1 MADLDRLEVQ
11 VEASAK
17 RANDELNK
25 LVNKLDKIAT
35 SLSGINSSG
44 LVGFANGIEKLGK
57 SMQTMN
63 AVKTSDFT
71 RLAKN
76 IQKLSTLN
84 TAGLNT
90 ASSAF
95 LLFGKSLS
103 NLGAAA
109 KSAESISVMAKNIG
123 KLGGKSVQNAIDNIP
138 RLAIALKNL
147 MTTLAQA
154 PNVSKNVIQMTRAL
168 AELGNALRGAQS
180 GGTGNAGNNGAGNV
194 NKLSAAFTRL
204 SGSITKSGRSM
215 RNFAQ
220 IAGRFYANC
229 WLIIRTIKK
238 LGNAISTA
246 MDYVETYNYFAVTM
260 DKIGKEFGDMYAQY
274 GYKSAEE
281 YAQSFT
287 DRMNELTRKMT
298 GYKVGENGELTLTDS
313 VGLALDP
320 EAIMNYQSSIAAVTN
335 SVGLLGENS
344 VNVGKALTMLSAD
357 LSSLKNVELK
367 TVMSN
372 LQSGLIGQ
380 SRALY
385 KYGIDITNAT
395 LQTYAYKFGLSK
407 AVSEMTQGE
416 KMQLRMIAILDQS
429 RVAWGDQANTLDS
442 VANSYRSLK
451 QQLSNLSRVIG
462 NLFLPIVRNVLPVV
476 NGLIIALQRLF
487 TTLGF
492 KLWGDSWLKD
502 NMDGISGSYADD
514 ALGNLGDDAEDYAG
528 KLEEADKEAKK
539 LAATLLG
546 FDEINKLSD
555 NTDKDKDLMGDAGQ
569 IDLSGAI
576 ADALGKYEA
585 VWNDALENAKSKAQE
600 YADIFTEMF
609 RKIGDGNLGQMLT
622 NALNN
627 INWDAIYESAR
638 NFGTG
643 LANFLNSLI
652 SPELFGAVG
661 RTIASALNT
670 AIYAAL
676 SFGITFDWT
685 NLGLSIAAGVNEFFR
700 TFDFKALAG
709 TINVWVKG
717 LLDSIITAMS
727 NIDWALIGRQIGIF
741 LAELDFL
748 EIGAKVGRLI
758 WEAIK
763 AGIIIWKNSFSA
775 APIET
780 TIISALLLLKFT
792 GLGKLLAGKIAGVLA
807 TAFTETSVVTIL
819 AKGLQALLG
828 NATAAVSFSNPFAA
842 GIAGMGKMNPMA
854 VTITGIGTA
863 LAGVTIAVSN
873 FFEMWKNGFSWL
885 NEAFMLLGIGIAA
898 VGAVIL
904 GIPAG
909 IAAAVAGVVAAIA
922 TIAVVVHDNWDKICE
937 ETAKLRDW
945 LLGRWEDIT
954 AGISRAWEDI
964 KTTAS
969 SIGGKV
975 KEAAKDVANTF
986 GSIKD
991 KIAAAWSDIK
1001 KGTSTIW
1008 SGIKA
1013 SLSTTWDGLKTK
1025 VSTVWGGLKTTISN
1039 NWEAVKTTT
1048 GNVWNNTKT
1057 LLSSSWDNIKTN
1069 AFTAFSGIRSSIST
1083 AWEITKNATS
1093 SVWSNIKSNLS
1104 STWGNLKTTASSS
1117 FSGIKNAISNA
1128 WNGIKSST
1136 SSIWGGIVKLIK
1148 SPVRGIIELINK
1160 MISGVITGMNSVI
1173 KALNK
1178 IKIPKWVPGIG
1189 GKGINISTISNIPQI
1204 PAFAQGGYPE
1214 TGQLFLARENGINEM
1229 IGRIGSRSA
1238 VANNDQIVEAVSSGV
1253 AGAVADV
1260 MMAFM
1265 GQSGDNAAP
1274 VLEATFKMDSETLY
1288 RVVLKG
1294 KEKYDRRWNV
1304 AAEI

>member
-17 RANDELNK
+17 KANDELNK

-63 AVKTSDFT
+63 SVKASDFS
-71 RLAKN
+71 RLARN

-84 TAGLNT
+84 TAGLST

-95 LLFGKSLS
+95 ILFGKSLAS
-103 NLGAAA
+103 FGAAS
-109 KSAESISVMAKNIG
+109 KSADSIAAMAKNIS
-123 KLGGKSVQNAIDNIP
+123 KLGGKSVQNAIDNMP
-138 RLAIALKNL
+138 RLAAALKNL

-154 PNVSKNVIQMTRAL
+154 PNVSKNVIQMMRAL
-168 AELGNALRGAQS
+168 TDLSNALRGAQN
-180 GGTGNAGNNGAGNV
+180 GGTGNTGNNGAGNV
-194 NKLSAAFTRL
+194 NKLSTAFTRL
-204 SGSITKSGRSM
+204 SGSITRSGKSM
-215 RNFAQ
+215 RSFAQ

-246 MDYVETYNYFAVTM
+246 MDYVETYNYFSVTM
-260 DKIGKEFGDMYAQY
+260 DKIGREFSDMYAQY
-274 GYKSAEE
+274 GYDSAEE

-298 GYKVGENGELTLTDS
+298 GYKVGENGELTLSDS
-313 VGLALDP
+313 IGLALDP
-320 EAIMNYQSSIAAVTN
+320 EAVMNYQSSIAAVTN

-344 VNVGKALTMLSAD
+344 VNVSKALTMLSAD

-367 TVMSN
+367 TVMNN

-416 KMQLRMIAILDQS
+416 KMQLRILAILDQS

-451 QQLSNLSRVIG
+451 QQLSNLSRIIG

-555 NTDKDKDLMGDAGQ
+555 TDKDKDMTGNTEQ
-569 IDLSGAI
+569 IDLSWAI

-622 NALNN
+622 NALNS
-627 INWDAIYESAR
+627 IDWDAIYESAR

-685 NLGLSIAAGVNEFFR
+685 NLGLSIATGVNEFFR

-748 EIGAKVGRLI
+748 EIGAKLGRAI
-758 WEAIK
+758 WEAIN
-763 AGIIIWKNSFSA
+763 AGIIAWENSFSV

-780 TIISALLLLKFT
+780 SILTAIAFLGFT
-792 GLGKLLAGKIAGVLA
+792 GIGKSIALKVASAVASAFKDTSVISVLQMGIRALFGNKIAEGSLA
-807 TAFTETSVVTIL
+807 LV
-819 AKGLQALLG
+819 
-828 NATAAVSFSNPFAA
+828 NP
-842 GIAGMGKMNPMA
+842 IVKN
-854 VTITGIGTA
+854 ITGIGTA
-863 LAGVTIAVSN
+863 FTGIAIAVSN
-873 FFEMWKNGFSWL
+873 FFEMWKKGFSWL
-885 NEAFMLLGIGIAA
+885 NEAFMVLGTALAA

-904 GIPAG
+904 GAPALV
-909 IAAAVAGVVAAIA
+909 AAAVAGVVAAIA

-937 ETAKLRDW
+937 ETAKLKDW

-991 KIAAAWSDIK
+991 KIATAWSDIK

-1069 AFTAFSGIRSSIST
+1069 ASTAFSGISSSIST

-1136 SSIWGGIVKLIK
+1136 PSIWGGIVKLIK

-1288 RVVLKG
+1288 RAVLKG
-1294 KEKYDRRWNV
+1294 KEKYDRRWHV

>member
-63 AVKTSDFT
+63 SVKASDFT

-84 TAGLNT
+84 TAGLNA

-95 LLFGKSLS
+95 IVFGKSLS

-138 RLAIALKNL
+138 RLATALKNL

-154 PNVSKNVIQMTRAL
+154 PNVSKNVIQMMRAL
-168 AELGNALRGAQS
+168 TDLSNALRGAQN
-180 GGTGNAGNNGAGNV
+180 GGTGNTGNNGAGNV

-204 SGSITKSGRSM
+204 SGSITRSGKSM
-215 RNFAQ
+215 RSFAQ

-229 WLIIRTIKK
+229 FLIIRTIKK

-246 MDYVETYNYFAVTM
+246 MDYVETYNYFSVTM

-274 GYKSAEE
+274 GYDSAEE

-313 VGLALDP
+313 IGLALDP
-320 EAIMNYQSSIAAVTN
+320 EAVMNYQSSIAAVTN

-344 VNVGKALTMLSAD
+344 VNVSKALTMLSAD

-429 RVAWGDQANTLDS
+429 RVAWGDQASTINS
-442 VANSYRSLK
+442 VANQCRIMK
-451 QQLSNLSRVIG
+451 QQLSNLARTIG
-462 NLFLPIVRNVLPVV
+462 NLFLPIVQKVLPVV

-492 KLWGDSWLKD
+492 KLWGSDWLKD
-502 NMDGISGSYADD
+502 TMDGISGSYADD
-514 ALGNLGDDAEDYAG
+514 SLGDLEDGADDFANG
-528 KLEEADKEAKK
+528 LEEADKKAKK
-539 LAATLLG
+539 LTATLLG

-555 NTDKDKDLMGDAGQ
+555 NTDDISGKDKDGLDGNLGQ

-576 ADALGKYEA
+576 ADALAEYEA
-585 VWNDALENAKSKAQE
+585 VWEKALADAKNKAQE

-609 RKIGDGNLGQMLT
+609 RKIGDGKLGQMLT

-763 AGIIIWKNSFSA
+763 AGIIIWKNSFSV

-904 GIPAG
+904 GVPAG
-909 IAAAVAGVVAAIA
+909 IAAAVAGVVAAVA
-922 TIAVVVHDNWDKICE
+922 TVAVVIHDNWDSICSWITEKWESVKSLLSSGWNFIKSAAAAGLDGIRTAASNAFNKIE
-937 ETAKLRDW
+937 KTV
-945 LLGRWEDIT
+945 
-954 AGISRAWEDI
+954 SSAWNTIKTSTSTVWNNIKSTLSTGWNVLKSNATTVFGGI
-964 KTTAS
+964 KTTVS
-969 SIGGKV
+969 T
-975 KEAAKDVANTF
+975 EWNT
-986 GSIKD
+986 
-991 KIAAAWSDIK
+991 
-1001 KGTSTIW
+1001 
-1008 SGIKA
+1008 IKA
-1013 SLSTTWDGLKTK
+1013 TTATVWNGVKANLSTGWTAL
-1025 VSTVWGGLKTTISN
+1025 
-1039 NWEAVKTTT
+1039 
-1048 GNVWNNTKT
+1048 
-1057 LLSSSWDNIKTN
+1057 KTN
-1069 AFTAFSGIRSSIST
+1069 ASTAFSGIKSTVSS
-1083 AWEITKNATS
+1083 AWEVTKTTT
-1093 SVWSNIKSNLS
+1093 S
-1104 STWGNLKTTASSS
+1104 STWGSIKSNMSNTWNNLKTSASNT
-1117 FSGIKNAISNA
+1117 FNNIKEAISKA
-1128 WNGIKSST
+1128 WRGVNTDSDATWRQVEKTIKAP
-1136 SSIWGGIVKLIK
+1136 INNIIK
-1148 SPVRGIIELINK
+1148 MVNN
-1160 MISGVITGMNSVI
+1160 MISGVATQMNKFI
-1173 KALNK
+1173 KMLNK

-1189 GKGINISTISNIPQI
+1189 GKGINISTISNVPQI

-1229 IGRIGSRSA
+1229 IGRIGNRSA

-1253 AGAVADV
+1253 AGAMADV

-1265 GQSGDNAAP
+1265 GQSNEGAAP
-1274 VLEATFKMDSETLY
+1274 VLEFTLKTDSETLY
-1288 RVVLKG
+1288 RAVLKG
-1294 KEKYDRRWNV
+1294 KEKYDRRWHV
-1304 AAEI
+1304 AAEF

>member
-95 LLFGKSLS
+95 IVFGKSLS

-168 AELGNALRGAQS
+168 ADLGNALRGAQS

-246 MDYVETYNYFAVTM
+246 MDYVETYNYFSVTM

-274 GYKSAEE
+274 GYDSAEE

-313 VGLALDP
+313 IGLALDP
-320 EAIMNYQSSIAAVTN
+320 EAVMNYQSSIAAVTN

-344 VNVGKALTMLSAD
+344 VNVSKALTMLSAD

-451 QQLSNLSRVIG
+451 QQLSNLSRIIG

-528 KLEEADKEAKK
+528 KLDEADKEAKK

-643 LANFLNSLI
+643 LANFLNNLI

-676 SFGITFDWT
+676 SFGTTFDWT

-727 NIDWALIGRQIGIF
+727 NIDWALIGKQIGTF

-763 AGIIIWKNSFSA
+763 AGIIIWKNSFSV

-792 GLGKLLAGKIAGVLA
+792 GLGKILAGKLAGVI
-807 TAFTETSVVTIL
+807 TSAFADTSVITVFR
-819 AKGLQALLG
+819 AGVQGLFG
-828 NATAAVSFSNPFAA
+828 NTAAEGALAF
-842 GIAGMGKMNPMA
+842 MNPIA
-854 VTITGIGTA
+854 KAITGIGA
-863 LAGVTIAVSN
+863 LLGGSAIAVSN

-885 NEAFMLLGIGIAA
+885 NEAFMVLGTALAA

-904 GIPAG
+904 GAPALV
-909 IAAAVAGVVAAIA
+909 AAAVAGVVAAIA

-937 ETAKLRDW
+937 ETAKLKDW

-1008 SGIKA
+1008 SGIKV
-1013 SLSTTWDGLKTK
+1013 SLSTTWDSLKTK
-1025 VSTVWGGLKTTISN
+1025 ASTVWGGLKTTISN

-1069 AFTAFSGIRSSIST
+1069 ASTAFSGIRSSIST

-1128 WNGIKSST
+1128 WNGVKSST

-1274 VLEATFKMDSETLY
+1274 VLEFTLKTDSETLY
-1288 RVVLKG
+1288 RIVQKG
-1294 KEKYDRRWNV
+1294 KEKHDRRWHV
-1304 AAEI
+1304 AAEF

>member
-44 LVGFANGIEKLGK
+44 LVGFANGVEKLGK

-95 LLFGKSLS
+95 VLFGKALA
-103 NLGAAA
+103 NLGAASQSTGNIA
-109 KSAESISVMAKNIG
+109 LIAKNIG
-123 KLGGKSVQNAIDNIP
+123 KLGGKSVQNSIDNIP
-138 RLAIALKNL
+138 RLATALKNL

-168 AELGNALRGAQS
+168 ADLSNALRGAQN
-180 GGTGNAGNNGAGNV
+180 GGAGNTGNNGAGNV
-194 NKLSAAFTRL
+194 NKLSVAFSRL
-204 SGSITKSGRSM
+204 SGSITRSGKSM
-215 RNFAQ
+215 RNLAQ

-246 MDYVETYNYFAVTM
+246 MDYVETYNYFSVTM

-274 GYKSAEE
+274 GYDSAEE

-313 VGLALDP
+313 IGLALDP
-320 EAIMNYQSSIAAVTN
+320 EAVMNYQSSIAAVTN

-344 VNVGKALTMLSAD
+344 VNVSKALTMLSAD

-429 RVAWGDQANTLDS
+429 RVAWGDQASTINS
-442 VANSYRSLK
+442 VANQYRIMK
-451 QQLSNLSRVIG
+451 QQLSNLARTIG
-462 NLFLPIVRNVLPVV
+462 NLFLPIVQKVLPVV

-492 KLWGDSWLKD
+492 KLWGSDWLKD
-502 NMDGISGSYADD
+502 TMDGISGSYADD
-514 ALGNLGDDAEDYAG
+514 SLGDLEDGADDFANG
-528 KLEEADKEAKK
+528 LEEADKKAKK
-539 LAATLLG
+539 LTATLLG

-555 NTDKDKDLMGDAGQ
+555 NTDDISGKDKDGLDGNLGQ

-576 ADALGKYEA
+576 ADALAEYEA
-585 VWNDALENAKSKAQE
+585 VWEKALADAKNKAQE

-609 RKIGDGNLGQMLT
+609 RKIGDGKLGQMLT

-676 SFGITFDWT
+676 SFGTTFDWT

-709 TINVWVKG
+709 AINVWVKG

-748 EIGAKVGRLI
+748 EIGAKVGRAI
-758 WEAIK
+758 WEAIS
-763 AGIIIWKNSFSA
+763 AGIIAWENSFSV

-780 TIISALLLLKFT
+780 AIVSALLLLKFT
-792 GLGKLLAGKIAGVLA
+792 GLGKILAEKIAGVLA
-807 TAFTETSVVTIL
+807 TAFKNTSVKSVLEMGIRALFGNKIAEGSL
-819 AKGLQALLG
+819 AL
-828 NATAAVSFSNPFAA
+828 VNP
-842 GIAGMGKMNPMA
+842 IVKN
-854 VTITGIGTA
+854 ITGIGTA
-863 LAGVTIAVSN
+863 FTGIAVAVAN
-873 FFEMWKNGFSWL
+873 FFEMWKKGFSWL

-909 IAAAVAGVVAAIA
+909 IAAAVAGVVAAVA
-922 TIAVVVHDNWDKICE
+922 TVAVVVHDNWDEICNWV
-937 ETAKLRDW
+937 TKK
-945 LLGRWEDIT
+945 WE
-954 AGISRAWEDI
+954 S
-964 KTTAS
+964 
-969 SIGGKV
+969 V
-975 KEAAKDVANTF
+975 K
-986 GSIKD
+986 S
-991 KIAAAWSDIK
+991 
-1001 KGTSTIW
+1001 
-1008 SGIKA
+1008 
-1013 SLSTTWDGLKTK
+1013 SLSTGWNFVKSAALAGLNGIKTAADNAFEGIK
-1025 VSTVWGGLKTTISN
+1025 KSVSSAWNIIKTS
-1039 NWEAVKTTT
+1039 T
-1048 GNVWNNTKT
+1048 GNVWNHIKST
-1057 LLSSSWDNIKTN
+1057 LSTGWNVLKSNASTVFGGIKTV
-1069 AFTAFSGIRSSIST
+1069 IST
-1083 AWEITKNATS
+1083 EWNTIKTTTSTVWNGVKTNLSTGWTALKTSASTVFQGIKSTISNAWEATKNTTFS
-1093 SVWSNIKSNLS
+1093 DWGRIQSNLIS
-1104 STWGNLKTTASSS
+1104 GWGSLKTTASVAFGS
-1117 FSGIKNAISNA
+1117 IKTAISNA
-1128 WNGIKSST
+1128 WNGVRSST
-1136 SSIWGGIVKLIK
+1136 ASIWGGILKLIK
-1148 SPVRGIIELINK
+1148 SPVRGIIELINR

-1189 GKGINISTISNIPQI
+1189 GKGINISTISNVPQI

-1229 IGRIGSRSA
+1229 IGRIGNRSA

-1253 AGAVADV
+1253 AGAMADV

-1265 GQSGDNAAP
+1265 GQSSEGAPP
-1274 VLEATFKMDSETLY
+1274 VLEFTFKIDSETAY
-1288 RVVLKG
+1288 RTVLKG
-1294 KEKYDRRWNV
+1294 KEKHDRRFHVV
-1304 AAEI
+1304 AEF

>member
-11 VEASAK
+11 VEASTAK
-17 RANDELNK
+17 ANAELNK
-25 LVNKLDKIAT
+25 LVNKLDKVAS
-35 SLSGINSSG
+35 SLSSINSSG
-44 LVGFANGIEKLGK
+44 LIGFANGIEKLGK

-63 AVKTSDFT
+63 AVKTSDFS
-71 RLAKN
+71 RLARN

-84 TAGLNT
+84 TAGLST

-95 LLFGKSLS
+95 ILFGKSLAS
-103 NLGAAA
+103 FGAAS
-109 KSAESISVMAKNIG
+109 KSAENIAVMVKNIS
-123 KLGGKSVQNAIDNIP
+123 KLGGKSVHNAIDNMP
-138 RLAIALKNL
+138 RLATALKKL

-154 PNVSKNVIQMTRAL
+154 PNVSNNVIQMTRAL
-168 AELGNALRGAQS
+168 ADLGNALKGAQN
-180 GGTGNAGNNGAGNV
+180 GGTSNAGNNGAGNV
-194 NKLSAAFTRL
+194 NKLSAAFSRL
-204 SGSITKSGRSM
+204 SGNITKSGRSM
-215 RNFAQ
+215 KNFAQ

-238 LGNAISTA
+238 MGNAISAA

-260 DKIGKEFGDMYAQY
+260 DKIGSEFGGMYAQY
-274 GYKSAEE
+274 GYDSAEE
-281 YAQSFT
+281 YAKSFS

-298 GYKVGENGELTLTDS
+298 GYKVGESGELTLSDS
-313 VGLALDP
+313 IGLALDP
-320 EAIMNYQSSIAAVTN
+320 EAVMNYQSSIAAVTN

-344 VNVGKALTMLSAD
+344 VNVSKALTMLSAD
-357 LSSLKNVELK
+357 LSSLKNVELE
-367 TVMSN
+367 TVMNN

-429 RVAWGDQANTLDS
+429 KIAWGDQANTINS
-442 VANSYRSLK
+442 VANQYRIMK
-451 QQLSNLSRVIG
+451 QQLSNLARVIG
-462 NLFLPIVRNVLPVV
+462 NLFLPILQKVLPVV

-502 NMDGISGSYADD
+502 TMDGISGSYADD
-514 ALGNLGDDAEDYAG
+514 SLGEMEDDADGFADG
-528 KLEEADKEAKK
+528 LEEADKKAKK

-555 NTDKDKDLMGDAGQ
+555 NTDDASGKDKDGLDGNLGQ

-576 ADALGKYEA
+576 ADALADYEA
-585 VWNDALENAKSKAQE
+585 VWEKALADAKNKAQE

-609 RKIGDGNLGQMLT
+609 RKIGDGKLGQMLT
-622 NALNN
+622 NAMNS

-643 LANFLNSLI
+643 LASFLNSLI

-676 SFGITFDWT
+676 SFGTTFDWA

-763 AGIIIWKNSFSA
+763 AGITVWKNSFSA

-792 GLGKLLAGKIAGVLA
+792 GLGKLLAGKIAVVLS

-904 GIPAG
+904 GVPAG
-909 IAAAVAGVVAAIA
+909 IAAAVAGVVAAVA
-922 TIAVVVHDNWDKICE
+922 TVAVVIHDNWDSICSWITEKWESVKSLLSSGWNFIKSAAAAGLDGIRTAASNAFNKIE
-937 ETAKLRDW
+937 KTV
-945 LLGRWEDIT
+945 
-954 AGISRAWEDI
+954 SSAWNTIKTSTSTVWNNIKSTLSTGWNVLKSNATTVFGGI
-964 KTTAS
+964 KTTVS
-969 SIGGKV
+969 T
-975 KEAAKDVANTF
+975 EWNT
-986 GSIKD
+986 
-991 KIAAAWSDIK
+991 
-1001 KGTSTIW
+1001 
-1008 SGIKA
+1008 IKA
-1013 SLSTTWDGLKTK
+1013 TTATVWNGVKANLSTGWTAL
-1025 VSTVWGGLKTTISN
+1025 
-1039 NWEAVKTTT
+1039 
-1048 GNVWNNTKT
+1048 
-1057 LLSSSWDNIKTN
+1057 KTN
-1069 AFTAFSGIRSSIST
+1069 ASTAFSGIKSTVSS
-1083 AWEITKNATS
+1083 AWEVTKTTT
-1093 SVWSNIKSNLS
+1093 S
-1104 STWGNLKTTASSS
+1104 STWGSIKSNMSSTWNNLKTSASNT
-1117 FSGIKNAISNA
+1117 FNNIKEAISRA
-1128 WNGIKSST
+1128 WRGVNTDSDANWRQVEKTIKAP
-1136 SSIWGGIVKLIK
+1136 INNIIK
-1148 SPVRGIIELINK
+1148 MVNN
-1160 MISGVITGMNSVI
+1160 MISGVATQMNKFI
-1173 KALNK
+1173 KMLNK

-1229 IGRIGSRSA
+1229 IGRIGNRSA

-1253 AGAVADV
+1253 AGAMADV

-1265 GQSGDNAAP
+1265 GQSSDGAAP
-1274 VLEATFKMDSETLY
+1274 ILEFTFKTDNETLY
-1288 RVVLKG
+1288 RAVLKG
-1294 KEKYDRRWNV
+1294 KEKHDRRWHV

>member
-11 VEASAK
+11 VEASAAK
-17 RANDELNK
+17 ANAELNK
-25 LVNKLDKIAT
+25 LVNKLDKVAS

-71 RLAKN
+71 RLARN

-84 TAGLNT
+84 TAGLST

-95 LLFGKSLS
+95 ILFGKSLAS
-103 NLGAAA
+103 FGAAS
-109 KSAESISVMAKNIG
+109 KSADSIAAMAKNIS
-123 KLGGKSVQNAIDNIP
+123 KLGGKSVQNAIDNMP
-138 RLAIALKNL
+138 RLAATLKNL
-147 MTTLAQA
+147 MTTLSQA

-168 AELGNALRGAQS
+168 ADLGNALRGAQS

-194 NKLSAAFTRL
+194 NKLSAAFSRL
-204 SGSITKSGRSM
+204 SGSVMKSGRSM
-215 RNFAQ
+215 KNFAQ
-220 IAGRFYANC
+220 IAGRFCANC

-260 DKIGKEFGDMYAQY
+260 DKIGREFSDMYAQY
-274 GYKSAEE
+274 GYDSAEE

-298 GYKVGENGELTLTDS
+298 GYKVGENGELTLSDS
-313 VGLALDP
+313 IGLALDP
-320 EAIMNYQSSIAAVTN
+320 ETVMNYQSSIAAVTN

-344 VNVGKALTMLSAD
+344 VNVSKALTMLSAD

-407 AVSEMTQGE
+407 AVSEMTQAE

-429 RVAWGDQANTLDS
+429 KVAWGDQANTINS
-442 VANSYRSLK
+442 VANQYRIMK
-451 QQLSNLSRVIG
+451 QQLSNLARTIG
-462 NLFLPIVRNVLPVV
+462 NLFLPIIQKVLPVV
-476 NGLIIALQRLF
+476 NGLVIALQRLF

-502 NMDGISGSYADD
+502 TMDGISGSYADD
-514 ALGNLGDDAEDYAG
+514 SLGELEDDADGFANG
-528 KLEEADKEAKK
+528 LEEADKKAKR
-539 LAATLLG
+539 LVATLLG

-555 NTDKDKDLMGDAGQ
+555 NTDDASGKDKDGLDGNLGQ

-576 ADALGKYEA
+576 ADALADYEA
-585 VWNDALENAKSKAQE
+585 VWEKALADAKNKAQE

-609 RKIGDGNLGQMLT
+609 QKIDDGKLGQMLT
-622 NALNN
+622 NALNS
-627 INWDAIYESAR
+627 INWGAIYESAR

-676 SFGITFDWT
+676 SFGTAFDWT
-685 NLGLSIAAGVNEFFR
+685 NLGLAIAAGVNEFFR
-700 TFDFKALAG
+700 TFDFKALAD

-717 LLDSIITAMS
+717 LLNSIITAMS
-727 NIDWALIGRQIGIF
+727 NIDWALIGRQIGTF

-748 EIGAKVGRLI
+748 EIGAKLGRAI
-758 WEAIK
+758 WEAIN
-763 AGIIIWKNSFSA
+763 AGIIVWENSFSA

-780 TIISALLLLKFT
+780 AILTAIAFLGFT
-792 GLGKLLAGKIAGVLA
+792 GIGKSIALKVASAVASAFKDTSVISVLQMGIRALFGNKIAEGSLA
-807 TAFTETSVVTIL
+807 LV
-819 AKGLQALLG
+819 
-828 NATAAVSFSNPFAA
+828 NP
-842 GIAGMGKMNPMA
+842 IVKN
-854 VTITGIGTA
+854 ITGIGTA
-863 LAGVTIAVSN
+863 FTGIAIAVSN
-873 FFEMWKNGFSWL
+873 FFEMWKKGFSWL

-909 IAAAVAGVVAAIA
+909 IAAAVAGVVAAVA
-922 TIAVVVHDNWDKICE
+922 TVAVVIHDNWDSICSWVTE
-937 ETAKLRDW
+937 KWESVKS
-945 LLGRWEDIT
+945 LLSSGWDLIKSAAA
-954 AGISRAWEDI
+954 AGLDGI

-969 SIGGKV
+969 N
-975 KEAAKDVANTF
+975 AFN
-986 GSIKD
+986 
-991 KIAAAWSDIK
+991 KIEKIVSSSWNIIR
-1001 KGTSTIW
+1001 TSTNTVW
-1008 SGIKA
+1008 NNIK
-1013 SLSTTWDGLKTK
+1013 STLSTGWNALKSNA
-1025 VSTVWGGLKTTISN
+1025 STVFGGIKTTISMEWN
-1039 NWEAVKTTT
+1039 TIKSTTVTIWNGVKTNLST
-1048 GNVWNNTKT
+1048 GWNA
-1057 LLSSSWDNIKTN
+1057 LKTN
-1069 AFTAFSGIRSSIST
+1069 ASTAFVGIKSTISSTWETTKST
-1083 AWEITKNATS
+1083 TS
-1093 SVWSNIKSNLS
+1093 SVWSSIKTTLSNS
-1104 STWGNLKTTASSS
+1104 WGSLKTTTTSTFGS
-1117 FSGIKNAISNA
+1117 IKNAISNA
-1128 WNGIKSST
+1128 WNGVKSST
-1136 SSIWGGIVKLIK
+1136 ASIWGGIEKLVK
-1148 SPVRGIIELINK
+1148 SPVRGIIDLINK

-1204 PAFAQGGYPE
+1204 PTFAQGGYPE
-1214 TGQLFLARENGINEM
+1214 TGQLFLARENGLNEM
-1229 IGRIGSRSA
+1229 VGRIGNRSA

-1253 AGAVADV
+1253 AGAMADV

-1265 GQSGDNAAP
+1265 GQSSEGVPP
-1274 VLEATFKMDSETLY
+1274 VLEFTFKIDSETAY
-1288 RVVLKG
+1288 RTVLKG
-1294 KEKYDRRWNV
+1294 KEKHDRRFHV
-1304 AAEI
+1304 VAEI

>member
-17 RANDELNK
+17 KANDELNK

-71 RLAKN
+71 RLARN

-84 TAGLNT
+84 IAGLST

-95 LLFGKSLS
+95 ILFGKSLAS
-103 NLGAAA
+103 FGAAS
-109 KSAESISVMAKNIG
+109 KSADSIAAMAKNIS
-123 KLGGKSVQNAIDNIP
+123 KLGGKSVQNAIDNMP
-138 RLAIALKNL
+138 RLAAALKNL
-147 MTTLAQA
+147 MNTLAQA

-168 AELGNALRGAQS
+168 ADLSNALKGAQN
-180 GGTGNAGNNGAGNV
+180 GGAGNTGNNGAGNV
-194 NKLSAAFTRL
+194 NKLSAAFSRL
-204 SGSITKSGRSM
+204 SGSITRSGKSM
-215 RNFAQ
+215 RNLAQ

-246 MDYVETYNYFAVTM
+246 MDYVETYNYFSVTM

-274 GYKSAEE
+274 GYDSAEE

-298 GYKVGENGELTLTDS
+298 GYKVGENGELTLSDS
-313 VGLALDP
+313 IGLALDP
-320 EAIMNYQSSIAAVTN
+320 EAVMNYQSSIAAVTN

-344 VNVGKALTMLSAD
+344 VNVSKALTMLSAD

-367 TVMSN
+367 TVMNN

-407 AVSEMTQGE
+407 AVSEMTQAE

-429 RVAWGDQANTLDS
+429 KVAWGDQANTINS
-442 VANSYRSLK
+442 VANQYRIMK
-451 QQLSNLSRVIG
+451 QQLSNLARTIG
-462 NLFLPIVRNVLPVV
+462 NLFLPIIQKVLPVV
-476 NGLIIALQRLF
+476 NGLVIALQRLF

-502 NMDGISGSYADD
+502 TMDGISGSYADD
-514 ALGNLGDDAEDYAG
+514 SLGELEDDADGFANG
-528 KLEEADKEAKK
+528 LEEADKKAKR
-539 LAATLLG
+539 LVATLLG

-555 NTDKDKDLMGDAGQ
+555 NTDDASGKDKDGLDGNLGQ

-576 ADALGKYEA
+576 ADALADYEA
-585 VWNDALENAKSKAQE
+585 VWEKALADAKNKAQE

-609 RKIGDGNLGQMLT
+609 QKIDDGKLGQMLT
-622 NALNN
+622 NALNS
-627 INWDAIYESAR
+627 INWGAIYESAR

-748 EIGAKVGRLI
+748 EIGAKLGRAI
-758 WEAIK
+758 WEAIN
-763 AGIIIWKNSFSA
+763 AGIIAWENSFSV

-780 TIISALLLLKFT
+780 SILTAIAFLGFT
-792 GLGKLLAGKIAGVLA
+792 GIGKSIALKVASAVASAFKDTSVISVLQMGIRALFGNKIAEGSLA
-807 TAFTETSVVTIL
+807 LV
-819 AKGLQALLG
+819 
-828 NATAAVSFSNPFAA
+828 NP
-842 GIAGMGKMNPMA
+842 IVKN
-854 VTITGIGTA
+854 ITGIGTA
-863 LAGVTIAVSN
+863 FTGIAIAVSN
-873 FFEMWKNGFSWL
+873 FFEMWKKGFSWL
-885 NEAFMLLGIGIAA
+885 NEAFMVLGTALAA

-904 GIPAG
+904 GAPALV
-909 IAAAVAGVVAAIA
+909 AAAVAGVVAAIA

-937 ETAKLRDW
+937 ETAKLKDW

-1069 AFTAFSGIRSSIST
+1069 ASTAFSGISSSIST

-1274 VLEATFKMDSETLY
+1274 VLEFTLKTDSETVY
-1288 RVVLKG
+1288 RIVQKG
-1294 KEKYDRRWNV
+1294 KEKYDRRWHV

>member
-17 RANDELNK
+17 KANDELNK

-63 AVKTSDFT
+63 SVKASDFS
-71 RLAKN
+71 RLARN

-84 TAGLNT
+84 TAGLST

-95 LLFGKSLS
+95 ILFGKSLAS
-103 NLGAAA
+103 FGAAS
-109 KSAESISVMAKNIG
+109 KSADSIAAMAKNIS
-123 KLGGKSVQNAIDNIP
+123 KLGGKSVQNAIDNMP
-138 RLAIALKNL
+138 RLAAALKNL

-154 PNVSKNVIQMTRAL
+154 PNVSKNVIQMMRAL
-168 AELGNALRGAQS
+168 TDLSNALRGAQN
-180 GGTGNAGNNGAGNV
+180 GGTGNTGNNGAGNV

-204 SGSITKSGRSM
+204 SGSITRSGKSM
-215 RNFAQ
+215 RSFAQ

-246 MDYVETYNYFAVTM
+246 MDYVETYNYFSVTM
-260 DKIGKEFGDMYAQY
+260 DKIGREFSDMYAQY
-274 GYKSAEE
+274 GYDSAEE

-298 GYKVGENGELTLTDS
+298 GYKVGENGELTLSDS
-313 VGLALDP
+313 IGLALDP
-320 EAIMNYQSSIAAVTN
+320 EAVMNYQSSIAAVTN

-344 VNVGKALTMLSAD
+344 VNVSKALTMLSAD

-367 TVMSN
+367 TVMNN

-416 KMQLRMIAILDQS
+416 KMQLRILAILDQS

-451 QQLSNLSRVIG
+451 QQLSNLSRIIG

-555 NTDKDKDLMGDAGQ
+555 TDKDKDMTGNTEQ
-569 IDLSGAI
+569 IDLSWAI

-622 NALNN
+622 NALNS
-627 INWDAIYESAR
+627 IDWDAIYESAR

-685 NLGLSIAAGVNEFFR
+685 NLGLSIATGVNEFFR

-748 EIGAKVGRLI
+748 EIGAKLGRAI
-758 WEAIK
+758 WEAIN
-763 AGIIIWKNSFSA
+763 AGIIAWENSFSV

-780 TIISALLLLKFT
+780 SILTAIAFLGFT
-792 GLGKLLAGKIAGVLA
+792 GIGKSIALKVASAVASAFKDTSVISVLQMGIRALFGNKIAEGSLA
-807 TAFTETSVVTIL
+807 LV
-819 AKGLQALLG
+819 
-828 NATAAVSFSNPFAA
+828 NP
-842 GIAGMGKMNPMA
+842 IVKN
-854 VTITGIGTA
+854 ITGIGTA
-863 LAGVTIAVSN
+863 FTGIAIAVSN
-873 FFEMWKNGFSWL
+873 FFEMWKKGFSWL
-885 NEAFMLLGIGIAA
+885 NEAFMVLGTALAA

-904 GIPAG
+904 GAPALV
-909 IAAAVAGVVAAIA
+909 AAAVAGVVAAIA

-937 ETAKLRDW
+937 ETAKLKDW

-991 KIAAAWSDIK
+991 KIATAWSDIK

-1069 AFTAFSGIRSSIST
+1069 ASTAFSGISSSIST

-1136 SSIWGGIVKLIK
+1136 PSIWGGIVKLIK

-1288 RVVLKG
+1288 RAVLKG
-1294 KEKYDRRWNV
+1294 KEKYDRRWHV

>member
-95 LLFGKSLS
+95 IVFGKSLS

-168 AELGNALRGAQS
+168 ADLGNALRGAQS

-246 MDYVETYNYFAVTM
+246 MDYVETYNYFSVTM

-274 GYKSAEE
+274 GYDSAEE

-313 VGLALDP
+313 IGLALDP
-320 EAIMNYQSSIAAVTN
+320 EAVMNYQSSIAAVTN

-344 VNVGKALTMLSAD
+344 VNVSKALTMLSAD

-451 QQLSNLSRVIG
+451 QQLSNLSRIIG

-528 KLEEADKEAKK
+528 KLDEADKEAKK

-643 LANFLNSLI
+643 LANFLNNLI

-676 SFGITFDWT
+676 SFGTTFDWT

-727 NIDWALIGRQIGIF
+727 NIDWALIGRQIGTF

-748 EIGAKVGRLI
+748 EIGAKVGRVI

-763 AGIIIWKNSFSA
+763 AGIIVWKNSFSA

-792 GLGKLLAGKIAGVLA
+792 GLGKLLASKLGGVIASAFADTSVITIFRAGVQ
-807 TAFTETSVVTIL
+807 
-819 AKGLQALLG
+819 GLFG
-828 NATAAVSFSNPFAA
+828 NAAAEGALAF
-842 GIAGMGKMNPMA
+842 MNPIA
-854 VTITGIGTA
+854 KAITGIGA
-863 LAGVTIAVSN
+863 LLGGSAIAVSN
-873 FFEMWKNGFSWL
+873 FFKMWNDGFSWL

-904 GIPAG
+904 GAPALV
-909 IAAAVAGVVAAIA
+909 AAAVAGVVAAIA

-937 ETAKLRDW
+937 ETAKLKDW

-1008 SGIKA
+1008 SGIKV
-1013 SLSTTWDGLKTK
+1013 SLSTTWDSLKTK
-1025 VSTVWGGLKTTISN
+1025 ASTVWGGLKTTISN

-1069 AFTAFSGIRSSIST
+1069 ASTAFSGIRSSIST

-1128 WNGIKSST
+1128 WNGVKSST

-1274 VLEATFKMDSETLY
+1274 VLEFTLKTDSETLY
-1288 RVVLKG
+1288 RIVQKG
-1294 KEKYDRRWNV
+1294 KEKHDRRWHV
-1304 AAEI
+1304 AAEF

>member
-95 LLFGKSLS
+95 IVFGKSLS
-103 NLGAAA
+103 NLGAAV

-138 RLAIALKNL
+138 RLATALKNL

-229 WLIIRTIKK
+229 FLIIRTIKK

-246 MDYVETYNYFAVTM
+246 MDYVETYNYFSVTM

-274 GYKSAEE
+274 GYDSAEE

-313 VGLALDP
+313 IGLALDP
-320 EAIMNYQSSIAAVTN
+320 EAVMNYQSSIAAVTN

-344 VNVGKALTMLSAD
+344 VNVSKALTMLSAD

-429 RVAWGDQANTLDS
+429 RVAWGDQASTINS
-442 VANSYRSLK
+442 VANQYRIMK
-451 QQLSNLSRVIG
+451 QQLSNLARTIG
-462 NLFLPIVRNVLPVV
+462 NLFLPIVQKVLPVV

-492 KLWGDSWLKD
+492 KLWGSDWLKD
-502 NMDGISGSYADD
+502 TMDGISGSYADD
-514 ALGNLGDDAEDYAG
+514 SLGDLEDGADDFANG
-528 KLEEADKEAKK
+528 LEEADKKAKK
-539 LAATLLG
+539 LTATLLG

-555 NTDKDKDLMGDAGQ
+555 NTDDISGKDKDGLDGNLGQ

-576 ADALGKYEA
+576 ADALAEYEA
-585 VWNDALENAKSKAQE
+585 VWEKALADAKNKAQE

-609 RKIGDGNLGQMLT
+609 RKIGDGKLGQMLT

-676 SFGITFDWT
+676 SFGTTFDWT

-727 NIDWALIGRQIGIF
+727 NIDWALIGRQIGTF

-748 EIGAKVGRLI
+748 EIGAKLGRAI
-758 WEAIK
+758 WEAIN
-763 AGIIIWKNSFSA
+763 AGIIAWENSFSV

-780 TIISALLLLKFT
+780 SILTAIAFLGFT
-792 GLGKLLAGKIAGVLA
+792 GIGKSIALKVASAVASAFKDTSVISVLQMGIRALFGNKIAEGSLA
-807 TAFTETSVVTIL
+807 LV
-819 AKGLQALLG
+819 
-828 NATAAVSFSNPFAA
+828 NP
-842 GIAGMGKMNPMA
+842 IVKN
-854 VTITGIGTA
+854 ITGIGTA
-863 LAGVTIAVSN
+863 FTGIAIAVSN
-873 FFEMWKNGFSWL
+873 FFEMWKKGFSWL

-909 IAAAVAGVVAAIA
+909 IVAAVASVVAAVA
-922 TIAVVVHDNWDKICE
+922 TVAVVIHDNWDSICSWVTEKWESVKSLLSSGWDLIKSAAAAGLDGIKTAASNAFNKIE
-937 ETAKLRDW
+937 KTV
-945 LLGRWEDIT
+945 
-954 AGISRAWEDI
+954 SSAWNTIKTSTNTVWNNIKSTLSTGWNVLKSNATTVFGGI
-964 KTTAS
+964 KTTVS
-969 SIGGKV
+969 T
-975 KEAAKDVANTF
+975 EWNT
-986 GSIKD
+986 
-991 KIAAAWSDIK
+991 
-1001 KGTSTIW
+1001 
-1008 SGIKA
+1008 IKA
-1013 SLSTTWDGLKTK
+1013 TTATVWNGVKTNLSTGWTAL
-1025 VSTVWGGLKTTISN
+1025 
-1039 NWEAVKTTT
+1039 
-1048 GNVWNNTKT
+1048 
-1057 LLSSSWDNIKTN
+1057 KTN
-1069 AFTAFSGIRSSIST
+1069 ASAAFSGIKST
-1083 AWEITKNATS
+1083 IS
-1093 SVWSNIKSNLS
+1093 SVWEATKSTTSSTWAGIKSNMS
-1104 STWGNLKTTASSS
+1104 NTWNNLKTSASNT
-1117 FSGIKNAISNA
+1117 FNNIKEAISKA
-1128 WNGIKSST
+1128 WRGVNTDSDATWRQVEKTIKAP
-1136 SSIWGGIVKLIK
+1136 INNIIK
-1148 SPVRGIIELINK
+1148 MVNN
-1160 MISGVITGMNSVI
+1160 MISGVATQMNKFI
-1173 KALNK
+1173 KMLNK

-1189 GKGINISTISNIPQI
+1189 GKGINISTISNVPQI

-1229 IGRIGSRSA
+1229 IGRIGNRSA

-1265 GQSGDNAAP
+1265 GQRSDGAPP
-1274 VLEATFKMDSETLY
+1274 VLEFTLKTDSETLY
-1288 RVVLKG
+1288 RAVLKG
-1294 KEKYDRRWNV
+1294 KEKHDRRWHV

>member
-95 LLFGKSLS
+95 IVFGKSLS
-103 NLGAAA
+103 NLGAAV

-138 RLAIALKNL
+138 RLATAIKNL

-229 WLIIRTIKK
+229 FLIIRTIKK

-246 MDYVETYNYFAVTM
+246 MDYVETYNYFSVTM

-274 GYKSAEE
+274 GYDSAEE

-313 VGLALDP
+313 IGLALDP
-320 EAIMNYQSSIAAVTN
+320 EAVMNYQSSIAAVTN

-344 VNVGKALTMLSAD
+344 VNVSKALTMLSAD

-429 RVAWGDQANTLDS
+429 RVAWGDQASTINS
-442 VANSYRSLK
+442 VANQYRIMK
-451 QQLSNLSRVIG
+451 QQLSNLARTIG
-462 NLFLPIVRNVLPVV
+462 NLFLPIVQKVLPVV

-492 KLWGDSWLKD
+492 KLWGSDWLKD
-502 NMDGISGSYADD
+502 TMDGISGSYADD
-514 ALGNLGDDAEDYAG
+514 SLGDLEDGADDFANG
-528 KLEEADKEAKK
+528 LEEADKKAKK
-539 LAATLLG
+539 LTATLLG

-555 NTDKDKDLMGDAGQ
+555 NTDDISGKDKDGLDGNLGQ

-576 ADALGKYEA
+576 ADALAEYEA
-585 VWNDALENAKSKAQE
+585 VWEKALADAKNKAQE

-609 RKIGDGNLGQMLT
+609 RKIGDGKLGQMLT

-627 INWDAIYESAR
+627 INWDAIYESVR

-661 RTIASALNT
+661 RTIATALNT

-676 SFGITFDWT
+676 SFGTTFDWT

-727 NIDWALIGRQIGIF
+727 NIDWALIGRQIGTF

-748 EIGAKVGRLI
+748 EIGAKLGRAI
-758 WEAIK
+758 WEAIN
-763 AGIIIWKNSFSA
+763 AGIIAWENSFSV

-780 TIISALLLLKFT
+780 SILTAIAFLGFT
-792 GLGKLLAGKIAGVLA
+792 GIGKSIALKVASAVASAFKDTSVISVLQMGIRALFGNKIAEGSLA
-807 TAFTETSVVTIL
+807 LV
-819 AKGLQALLG
+819 
-828 NATAAVSFSNPFAA
+828 NP
-842 GIAGMGKMNPMA
+842 IVKN
-854 VTITGIGTA
+854 ITGIGTA
-863 LAGVTIAVSN
+863 FTGIAIAVSN
-873 FFEMWKNGFSWL
+873 FFEMWKKGFSWL

-909 IAAAVAGVVAAIA
+909 IVAAVAGVVAAVA
-922 TIAVVVHDNWDKICE
+922 TVAVVIHDNWDSICSWVTEKWESVKSLLSSGWDLIKSAAAAGLDGIKTAASNAFNKIE
-937 ETAKLRDW
+937 KTV
-945 LLGRWEDIT
+945 
-954 AGISRAWEDI
+954 SSAWNTIKTSTNTVWNNIKSTLSTGWNVLKSNATTVFGGI
-964 KTTAS
+964 KTTVS
-969 SIGGKV
+969 T
-975 KEAAKDVANTF
+975 EWNT
-986 GSIKD
+986 
-991 KIAAAWSDIK
+991 
-1001 KGTSTIW
+1001 
-1008 SGIKA
+1008 IKA
-1013 SLSTTWDGLKTK
+1013 TTATVWNGVKTNLSTGWTAL
-1025 VSTVWGGLKTTISN
+1025 
-1039 NWEAVKTTT
+1039 
-1048 GNVWNNTKT
+1048 
-1057 LLSSSWDNIKTN
+1057 KTN
-1069 AFTAFSGIRSSIST
+1069 ASAAFSGIKST
-1083 AWEITKNATS
+1083 IFSVWEATKSTTS
-1093 SVWSNIKSNLS
+1093 STWAGIKSNMS
-1104 STWGNLKTTASSS
+1104 NTWNNLKTSASNT
-1117 FSGIKNAISNA
+1117 FNNIKEAISKA
-1128 WNGIKSST
+1128 WRGVNTDSDATWRQVEKTIKAP
-1136 SSIWGGIVKLIK
+1136 INNIIK
-1148 SPVRGIIELINK
+1148 MVNN
-1160 MISGVITGMNSVI
+1160 MISGVATQMNKFI
-1173 KALNK
+1173 KMLNK

-1189 GKGINISTISNIPQI
+1189 GKGINISTISNVPQI

-1265 GQSGDNAAP
+1265 GQSSEGAPP
-1274 VLEATFKMDSETLY
+1274 VLEFTFKIDSETAY
-1288 RVVLKG
+1288 RTVLKG
-1294 KEKYDRRWNV
+1294 KEKHDRRFHVV
-1304 AAEI
+1304 AEF

>member
-1 MADLDRLEVQ
+1 
-11 VEASAK
+11 
-17 RANDELNK
+17 
-25 LVNKLDKIAT
+25 
-35 SLSGINSSG
+35 
-44 LVGFANGIEKLGK
+44 
-57 SMQTMN
+57 
-63 AVKTSDFT
+63 
-71 RLAKN
+71 
-76 IQKLSTLN
+76 
-84 TAGLNT
+84 
-90 ASSAF
+90 
-95 LLFGKSLS
+95 
-103 NLGAAA
+103 
-109 KSAESISVMAKNIG
+109 
-123 KLGGKSVQNAIDNIP
+123 
-138 RLAIALKNL
+138 
-147 MTTLAQA
+147 
-154 PNVSKNVIQMTRAL
+154 
-168 AELGNALRGAQS
+168 
-180 GGTGNAGNNGAGNV
+180 
-194 NKLSAAFTRL
+194 
-204 SGSITKSGRSM
+204 
-215 RNFAQ
+215 
-220 IAGRFYANC
+220 
-229 WLIIRTIKK
+229 
-238 LGNAISTA
+238 
-246 MDYVETYNYFAVTM
+246 
-260 DKIGKEFGDMYAQY
+260 
-274 GYKSAEE
+274 
-281 YAQSFT
+281 
-287 DRMNELTRKMT
+287 
-298 GYKVGENGELTLTDS
+298 
-313 VGLALDP
+313 
-320 EAIMNYQSSIAAVTN
+320 
-335 SVGLLGENS
+335 
-344 VNVGKALTMLSAD
+344 
-357 LSSLKNVELK
+357 
-367 TVMSN
+367 
-372 LQSGLIGQ
+372 
-380 SRALY
+380 
-385 KYGIDITNAT
+385 
-395 LQTYAYKFGLSK
+395 
-407 AVSEMTQGE
+407 
-416 KMQLRMIAILDQS
+416 
-429 RVAWGDQANTLDS
+429 
-442 VANSYRSLK
+442 
-451 QQLSNLSRVIG
+451 
-462 NLFLPIVRNVLPVV
+462 
-476 NGLIIALQRLF
+476 
-487 TTLGF
+487 
-492 KLWGDSWLKD
+492 
-502 NMDGISGSYADD
+502 MDGISGSYADD
-514 ALGNLGDDAEDYAG
+514 SLGELEDDADGFANG
-528 KLEEADKEAKK
+528 LEEADKKAKR
-539 LAATLLG
+539 LVATLLG

-555 NTDKDKDLMGDAGQ
+555 NTDDASGKDKDGLDGNLGQ

-576 ADALGKYEA
+576 ADALADYEA
-585 VWNDALENAKSKAQE
+585 VWEKALADAKNKAQE

-609 RKIGDGNLGQMLT
+609 QKIDDGKLGQMLT
-622 NALNN
+622 NALNS
-627 INWDAIYESAR
+627 INWGAIYESAR

-748 EIGAKVGRLI
+748 EIGAKLGRAI
-758 WEAIK
+758 WEAIN
-763 AGIIIWKNSFSA
+763 AGIIAWENSFSV

-780 TIISALLLLKFT
+780 SILTAIAFLGFT
-792 GLGKLLAGKIAGVLA
+792 GIGKSIALKVASAVASAFKDTSVISVLQMGIRALFGNKIAEGSLA
-807 TAFTETSVVTIL
+807 LV
-819 AKGLQALLG
+819 
-828 NATAAVSFSNPFAA
+828 NP
-842 GIAGMGKMNPMA
+842 IVKN
-854 VTITGIGTA
+854 ITGIGTA
-863 LAGVTIAVSN
+863 FTGIAIAVSN
-873 FFEMWKNGFSWL
+873 FFEMWKKGFSWL
-885 NEAFMLLGIGIAA
+885 NEAFMVLGTALAA

-904 GIPAG
+904 GAPALV
-909 IAAAVAGVVAAIA
+909 AAAVAGVVAAIA

-937 ETAKLRDW
+937 ETAKLKDW

-1069 AFTAFSGIRSSIST
+1069 ASTAFSGISSSIST

-1189 GKGINISTISNIPQI
+1189 GKGINISAISNIPQI

-1214 TGQLFLARENGINEM
+1214 TCLLYKYPSPRDIS
-1229 IGRIGSRSA
+1229 GSRMTSYA
-1238 VANNDQIVEAVSSGV
+1238 
-1253 AGAVADV
+1253 
-1260 MMAFM
+1260 
-1265 GQSGDNAAP
+1265 
-1274 VLEATFKMDSETLY
+1274 
-1288 RVVLKG
+1288 
-1294 KEKYDRRWNV
+1294 
-1304 AAEI
+1304 

>member
-17 RANDELNK
+17 KANDELNK

-95 LLFGKSLS
+95 LLFGKSLA
-103 NLGAAA
+103 NFGAAA
-109 KSAESISVMAKNIG
+109 KSAEGIAAMAKNIS
-123 KLGGKSVQNAIDNIP
+123 KLGGKNVQNAIESMP
-138 RLAIALKNL
+138 RLAEALKGL

-154 PNVSKNVIQMTRAL
+154 PNVSKNVIQMMRAL
-168 AELGNALRGAQS
+168 TDLSNALRGAQN
-180 GGTGNAGNNGAGNV
+180 GGTGNTGNNGAGNV

-204 SGSITKSGRSM
+204 SGSITRSGKSM
-215 RNFAQ
+215 RSFAQ

-246 MDYVETYNYFAVTM
+246 MDYVETYNYFSVTM

-274 GYKSAEE
+274 GYDSAEE

-313 VGLALDP
+313 IGLALDP
-320 EAIMNYQSSIAAVTN
+320 EAVMNYQSSIAAVTN

-344 VNVGKALTMLSAD
+344 VNVSKALTMLSAD

-367 TVMSN
+367 TVMNN

-407 AVSEMTQGE
+407 AVSEMTQAE

-429 RVAWGDQANTLDS
+429 KVAWGDQANTINS
-442 VANSYRSLK
+442 VANQYRIMK
-451 QQLSNLSRVIG
+451 QQLSNLARTIG
-462 NLFLPIVRNVLPVV
+462 NLFLPIIQKVLPVV
-476 NGLIIALQRLF
+476 NGLVIALQRLF

-502 NMDGISGSYADD
+502 TMDGISGSYADD
-514 ALGNLGDDAEDYAG
+514 SLGELEDDADGFANG
-528 KLEEADKEAKK
+528 LEEADKKAKR
-539 LAATLLG
+539 LVATLLG

-555 NTDKDKDLMGDAGQ
+555 NTDDASGKDKDGLDGNLGQ

-576 ADALGKYEA
+576 ADALADYEA
-585 VWNDALENAKSKAQE
+585 VWEKALADAKNKAQE

-609 RKIGDGNLGQMLT
+609 QKIDDGKLGQMLT
-622 NALNN
+622 NALNS
-627 INWDAIYESAR
+627 INWGAIYESAR

-727 NIDWALIGRQIGIF
+727 NINWALIGRQIGIF

-748 EIGAKVGRLI
+748 EIGAKVGRVI

-763 AGIIIWKNSFSA
+763 AGIIVWKNSFSA

-792 GLGKLLAGKIAGVLA
+792 GLGKLLASKLGGVIASAFADTSVITIFRAGVQ
-807 TAFTETSVVTIL
+807 
-819 AKGLQALLG
+819 GLFG
-828 NATAAVSFSNPFAA
+828 NAAAEGALAF
-842 GIAGMGKMNPMA
+842 MNPIA
-854 VTITGIGTA
+854 KAITGIGA
-863 LAGVTIAVSN
+863 LLGGSAIAVSN
-873 FFEMWKNGFSWL
+873 FFKMWNDGFSWL

-904 GIPAG
+904 GAPALV
-909 IAAAVAGVVAAIA
+909 AAAVAGVVAAIA

-937 ETAKLRDW
+937 ETAKLKDW

-954 AGISRAWEDI
+954 TGISRAWEDI

-969 SIGGKV
+969 SIGDKV
-975 KEAAKDVANTF
+975 KAAAKDVANTF
-986 GSIKD
+986 GLIKD
-991 KIAAAWSDIK
+991 KIAAAWSDVK

-1025 VSTVWGGLKTTISN
+1025 ASTVWGGLKTTISN

-1069 AFTAFSGIRSSIST
+1069 ASTAFSGIRSSIST

-1128 WNGIKSST
+1128 WNGVKSST

-1288 RVVLKG
+1288 RAVLKG
-1294 KEKYDRRWNV
+1294 KEKYDRRWHV

>member
-17 RANDELNK
+17 KANDELNK

-63 AVKTSDFT
+63 SVKASDFS
-71 RLAKN
+71 RLARN

-84 TAGLNT
+84 TAGLST

-95 LLFGKSLS
+95 ILFGKSLAS
-103 NLGAAA
+103 FGAAS
-109 KSAESISVMAKNIG
+109 KSADSIAAMAKNIS
-123 KLGGKSVQNAIDNIP
+123 KLGGKSVQNAIDNMP
-138 RLAIALKNL
+138 RLAAALKNL

-154 PNVSKNVIQMTRAL
+154 PNVSKNVIQMMRAL
-168 AELGNALRGAQS
+168 TDLSNALRGAQN
-180 GGTGNAGNNGAGNV
+180 GGTGNTGNNGAGNV

-204 SGSITKSGRSM
+204 SGSITRSGKSM
-215 RNFAQ
+215 RSFAQ

-246 MDYVETYNYFAVTM
+246 MDYVETYNYFSVTM
-260 DKIGKEFGDMYAQY
+260 DKIGREFSDMYAQY
-274 GYKSAEE
+274 GYDSAEE

-298 GYKVGENGELTLTDS
+298 GYKVGENGELTLSDS
-313 VGLALDP
+313 IGLALDP
-320 EAIMNYQSSIAAVTN
+320 EAVMNYQSSIAAVTN

-344 VNVGKALTMLSAD
+344 VNVSKALTMLSAD

-367 TVMSN
+367 TVMNN

-416 KMQLRMIAILDQS
+416 KMQLRILAILDQS

-451 QQLSNLSRVIG
+451 QQLSNLSRIIG

-555 NTDKDKDLMGDAGQ
+555 TDKDKDMTGNTEQ
-569 IDLSGAI
+569 IDLSWAI

-622 NALNN
+622 NALNS
-627 INWDAIYESAR
+627 IDWDAIYESAR

-685 NLGLSIAAGVNEFFR
+685 NLGLSIATGVNEFFR

-748 EIGAKVGRLI
+748 EIGAKLGRAI
-758 WEAIK
+758 WEAIN
-763 AGIIIWKNSFSA
+763 AGIIAWENSFSV

-780 TIISALLLLKFT
+780 SILTAIAFLGFT
-792 GLGKLLAGKIAGVLA
+792 GIGKSIALKVASAVASAFKDTSVISVLQMGIRALFGNKIAEGSLA
-807 TAFTETSVVTIL
+807 LV
-819 AKGLQALLG
+819 
-828 NATAAVSFSNPFAA
+828 NP
-842 GIAGMGKMNPMA
+842 IVKN
-854 VTITGIGTA
+854 ITGIGTA
-863 LAGVTIAVSN
+863 FTGIAIAVSN
-873 FFEMWKNGFSWL
+873 FFEMWKKGFSWL
-885 NEAFMLLGIGIAA
+885 NEAFMVLGIALAA

-904 GIPAG
+904 GAPALV
-909 IAAAVAGVVAAIA
+909 AAAVAGVVAAIA

-937 ETAKLRDW
+937 ETAKLKDW

-991 KIAAAWSDIK
+991 KIATAWSDIK

-1069 AFTAFSGIRSSIST
+1069 ASTAFSGISSSIST

-1136 SSIWGGIVKLIK
+1136 PSIWGGIVKLIK

-1288 RVVLKG
+1288 RAVLKG
-1294 KEKYDRRWNV
+1294 KEKYDRRWHV

>member
-95 LLFGKSLS
+95 IVFGKSLS
-103 NLGAAA
+103 NLGAAV

-138 RLAIALKNL
+138 RLATAIKNL

-229 WLIIRTIKK
+229 FLIIRTIKK

-246 MDYVETYNYFAVTM
+246 MDYVETYNYFSVTM

-274 GYKSAEE
+274 GYDSAEE

-313 VGLALDP
+313 IGLALDP
-320 EAIMNYQSSIAAVTN
+320 EAVMNYQSSIAAVTN

-344 VNVGKALTMLSAD
+344 VNVSKALTMLSAD

-429 RVAWGDQANTLDS
+429 RVAWGDQASTINS
-442 VANSYRSLK
+442 VANQYRIMK
-451 QQLSNLSRVIG
+451 QQLSNLARTIG
-462 NLFLPIVRNVLPVV
+462 NLFLPIVQKVLPVV

-492 KLWGDSWLKD
+492 KLWGSDWLKD
-502 NMDGISGSYADD
+502 TMDGISGSYADD
-514 ALGNLGDDAEDYAG
+514 SLGDLEDGADDFANG
-528 KLEEADKEAKK
+528 LEEADKKAKK
-539 LAATLLG
+539 LTATLLG

-555 NTDKDKDLMGDAGQ
+555 NTDDISGKDKDGLDGNLGQ

-576 ADALGKYEA
+576 ADALAEYEA
-585 VWNDALENAKSKAQE
+585 VWEKALADAKNKAQE

-609 RKIGDGNLGQMLT
+609 RKIGDGKLGQMLT

-661 RTIASALNT
+661 RTIATALNT

-676 SFGITFDWT
+676 SFGTTFDWT

-727 NIDWALIGRQIGIF
+727 NIDWALIGRQIGTF

-748 EIGAKVGRLI
+748 EIGAKLGRAI
-758 WEAIK
+758 WEAIN
-763 AGIIIWKNSFSA
+763 AGIIAWENSFSV

-780 TIISALLLLKFT
+780 SILTAIAFLGFT
-792 GLGKLLAGKIAGVLA
+792 GIGKSIALKVASAVASAFKDTSVISVLQMGIRALFGNKIAEGSLA
-807 TAFTETSVVTIL
+807 LV
-819 AKGLQALLG
+819 
-828 NATAAVSFSNPFAA
+828 NP
-842 GIAGMGKMNPMA
+842 IVKN
-854 VTITGIGTA
+854 ITGIGTA
-863 LAGVTIAVSN
+863 FTGIAIAVSN
-873 FFEMWKNGFSWL
+873 FFEMWKKGFSWL

-909 IAAAVAGVVAAIA
+909 IVAAVAGVVAAVA
-922 TIAVVVHDNWDKICE
+922 TVAVVIHDNWDSICSWVTEKWESVKSLLSSGWDLIKSAAAAGLDGIKTAASNAFNKIE
-937 ETAKLRDW
+937 KTV
-945 LLGRWEDIT
+945 
-954 AGISRAWEDI
+954 SSAWNTIKTSTNTVWNNIKSTLSTGWNVLKSNATTVFGGI
-964 KTTAS
+964 KTTVS
-969 SIGGKV
+969 T
-975 KEAAKDVANTF
+975 EWNT
-986 GSIKD
+986 
-991 KIAAAWSDIK
+991 
-1001 KGTSTIW
+1001 
-1008 SGIKA
+1008 IKA
-1013 SLSTTWDGLKTK
+1013 TTATVWNGVKTNLSTGWTAL
-1025 VSTVWGGLKTTISN
+1025 
-1039 NWEAVKTTT
+1039 
-1048 GNVWNNTKT
+1048 
-1057 LLSSSWDNIKTN
+1057 KTN
-1069 AFTAFSGIRSSIST
+1069 ASAAFSGIKST
-1083 AWEITKNATS
+1083 IS
-1093 SVWSNIKSNLS
+1093 SVWEATKSTTSSTWAGIKSNM
-1104 STWGNLKTTASSS
+1104 
-1117 FSGIKNAISNA
+1117 SN
-1128 WNGIKSST
+1128 T
-1136 SSIWGGIVKLIK
+1136 
-1148 SPVRGIIELINK
+1148 
-1160 MISGVITGMNSVI
+1160 
-1173 KALNK
+1173 
-1178 IKIPKWVPGIG
+1178 
-1189 GKGINISTISNIPQI
+1189 
-1204 PAFAQGGYPE
+1204 
-1214 TGQLFLARENGINEM
+1214 
-1229 IGRIGSRSA
+1229 
-1238 VANNDQIVEAVSSGV
+1238 
-1253 AGAVADV
+1253 
-1260 MMAFM
+1260 
-1265 GQSGDNAAP
+1265 
-1274 VLEATFKMDSETLY
+1274 
-1288 RVVLKG
+1288 
-1294 KEKYDRRWNV
+1294 
-1304 AAEI
+1304 

>member
-17 RANDELNK
+17 KANDELNK

-63 AVKTSDFT
+63 SVKASDFT

-95 LLFGKSLS
+95 IVFGKSLS
-103 NLGAAA
+103 NLGAAV

-138 RLAIALKNL
+138 RLATALKNL

-229 WLIIRTIKK
+229 FLIIRTIKK

-246 MDYVETYNYFAVTM
+246 MDYVETYNYFSVTM

-274 GYKSAEE
+274 GYDSAEE

-313 VGLALDP
+313 IGLALDP
-320 EAIMNYQSSIAAVTN
+320 EAVMNYQSSIAAVTN

-344 VNVGKALTMLSAD
+344 VNVSKALTMLSAD

-429 RVAWGDQANTLDS
+429 RVAWGDQASTINS
-442 VANSYRSLK
+442 VANQYRIMK
-451 QQLSNLSRVIG
+451 QQLSNLARTIG
-462 NLFLPIVRNVLPVV
+462 NLFLPIIQKVLPVV
-476 NGLIIALQRLF
+476 NGLVIALQRLF

-502 NMDGISGSYADD
+502 TMDGISGSYADD
-514 ALGNLGDDAEDYAG
+514 SLGELEDDADGFANG
-528 KLEEADKEAKK
+528 LEEADKKAKR
-539 LAATLLG
+539 LVATLLG

-555 NTDKDKDLMGDAGQ
+555 NTDDASGKDKDGLDGNLGQ

-576 ADALGKYEA
+576 ADALADYEA
-585 VWNDALENAKSKAQE
+585 VWEKALADAKNKAQE

-609 RKIGDGNLGQMLT
+609 QKIDDGKLGQMLT
-622 NALNN
+622 NALNS
-627 INWDAIYESAR
+627 INWGAIYESAR

-748 EIGAKVGRLI
+748 EIGAKLGRAI
-758 WEAIK
+758 WEAIN
-763 AGIIIWKNSFSA
+763 AGIIAWKNSFSV

-792 GLGKLLAGKIAGVLA
+792 GLGKILAGKLAGVI
-807 TAFTETSVVTIL
+807 TSAFADTSVITVFR
-819 AKGLQALLG
+819 AGVQGLFG
-828 NATAAVSFSNPFAA
+828 NTAAEGALAF
-842 GIAGMGKMNPMA
+842 MNPIA
-854 VTITGIGTA
+854 KAITGIGA
-863 LAGVTIAVSN
+863 LLGGSAIAVSN

-885 NEAFMLLGIGIAA
+885 NEAFMVLGTALAA

-904 GIPAG
+904 GAPALV
-909 IAAAVAGVVAAIA
+909 AAAVAGVVAAIA

-937 ETAKLRDW
+937 ETAKLKDW

-1025 VSTVWGGLKTTISN
+1025 ASTVWGGLKTTISN

-1069 AFTAFSGIRSSIST
+1069 ASTAFSGIKSTVSS
-1083 AWEITKNATS
+1083 AWEVTKTTT
-1093 SVWSNIKSNLS
+1093 S
-1104 STWGNLKTTASSS
+1104 STWGSIKSNMSNTWNNLKTSASNT
-1117 FSGIKNAISNA
+1117 FNNIKEAISKA
-1128 WNGIKSST
+1128 WRGVNTDSDATWRQVEKTIKAP
-1136 SSIWGGIVKLIK
+1136 INNIIK
-1148 SPVRGIIELINK
+1148 MVNN
-1160 MISGVITGMNSVI
+1160 MISGVATQMNKFI
-1173 KALNK
+1173 KMLNK

-1189 GKGINISTISNIPQI
+1189 GKGINISAISNIPQI

-1253 AGAVADV
+1253 AGAMADV

-1265 GQSGDNAAP
+1265 GQSSEGAPP
-1274 VLEATFKMDSETLY
+1274 VLEFTFKIDSETAY
-1288 RVVLKG
+1288 RTVLKG
-1294 KEKYDRRWNV
+1294 KEKHDRRFHV
-1304 AAEI
+1304 VAEI

>member
-17 RANDELNK
+17 KANDELNK

-63 AVKTSDFT
+63 SVKASDFT

-84 TAGLNT
+84 TAGLNA

-95 LLFGKSLS
+95 IVFGKSLS

-138 RLAIALKNL
+138 RLATALKNL

-229 WLIIRTIKK
+229 FLIIRTIKK

-246 MDYVETYNYFAVTM
+246 MDYVETYNYFSVTM

-274 GYKSAEE
+274 GYDSAEE

-313 VGLALDP
+313 IGLALDP
-320 EAIMNYQSSIAAVTN
+320 EAVMNYQSSIAAVTN

-344 VNVGKALTMLSAD
+344 VNVSKALTMLSAD

-429 RVAWGDQANTLDS
+429 RVAWGDQASTINS
-442 VANSYRSLK
+442 VANQYRIMK
-451 QQLSNLSRVIG
+451 QQLSNLARTIG
-462 NLFLPIVRNVLPVV
+462 NLFLPIIQKVLPVV
-476 NGLIIALQRLF
+476 NGLVIALQRLF

-502 NMDGISGSYADD
+502 TMDGISGSYADD
-514 ALGNLGDDAEDYAG
+514 SLGELEDDADGFANG
-528 KLEEADKEAKK
+528 LEEADKKAKR
-539 LAATLLG
+539 LVATLLG

-555 NTDKDKDLMGDAGQ
+555 NTDDASGKDKDGLDGNLGQ

-576 ADALGKYEA
+576 ADALADYEA
-585 VWNDALENAKSKAQE
+585 VWEKALADAKNKAQE

-609 RKIGDGNLGQMLT
+609 QKIDDGKLGQMLT
-622 NALNN
+622 NALNS
-627 INWDAIYESAR
+627 INWGAIYESAR

-748 EIGAKVGRLI
+748 EIGAKLGHAI
-758 WEAIK
+758 WEAIN
-763 AGIIIWKNSFSA
+763 AGIIAWENSFSV

-780 TIISALLLLKFT
+780 SILTAIAFLGFT
-792 GLGKLLAGKIAGVLA
+792 GIGKSIALKVASAVASAFKDTSVISVLQMGIRALFGNKIAEGSLA
-807 TAFTETSVVTIL
+807 LV
-819 AKGLQALLG
+819 
-828 NATAAVSFSNPFAA
+828 NP
-842 GIAGMGKMNPMA
+842 IVKN
-854 VTITGIGTA
+854 ITGIGTA
-863 LAGVTIAVSN
+863 FTGIAIAVSN
-873 FFEMWKNGFSWL
+873 FFEMWKKGFSWL
-885 NEAFMLLGIGIAA
+885 NEAFMVLGTALAA

-904 GIPAG
+904 GAPALV
-909 IAAAVAGVVAAIA
+909 AAAVAGVVAAIA

-937 ETAKLRDW
+937 ETAKLKDW

-1069 AFTAFSGIRSSIST
+1069 ASTAFSGISSSIST

-1189 GKGINISTISNIPQI
+1189 GKGINISAISNIPQI

-1253 AGAVADV
+1253 AGAMADV

-1265 GQSGDNAAP
+1265 GQSSEGAPP
-1274 VLEATFKMDSETLY
+1274 VLEFTFKIDSETAY
-1288 RVVLKG
+1288 RTVLKG
-1294 KEKYDRRWNV
+1294 KEKHDRRFHVV
-1304 AAEI
+1304 AEF

>member
-17 RANDELNK
+17 KANNELNK

-63 AVKTSDFT
+63 SVKASDFT

-95 LLFGKSLS
+95 IVFGKSLS
-103 NLGAAA
+103 NLGAAV

-138 RLAIALKNL
+138 RLATALKNL

-180 GGTGNAGNNGAGNV
+180 GGTGNTGNNGAGNV
-194 NKLSAAFTRL
+194 NKLSVAFSRL
-204 SGSITKSGRSM
+204 SGSITRSGKSM
-215 RNFAQ
+215 RNLAQ

-246 MDYVETYNYFAVTM
+246 MDYVETYNYFSVTM

-274 GYKSAEE
+274 GYDSAEE

-313 VGLALDP
+313 IGLALDP
-320 EAIMNYQSSIAAVTN
+320 EAVMNYQSSIAAVTN

-344 VNVGKALTMLSAD
+344 VNVSKALTMLSAD

-367 TVMSN
+367 TVMNN

-539 LAATLLG
+539 FAATLLG

-727 NIDWALIGRQIGIF
+727 NIDWALIGRQIGTF

-748 EIGAKVGRLI
+748 EIGAKLGRAI
-758 WEAIK
+758 WEAIN
-763 AGIIIWKNSFSA
+763 AGIIAWENSFSV

-780 TIISALLLLKFT
+780 SILTAIAFLGFT
-792 GLGKLLAGKIAGVLA
+792 GIGKSIALKVASAVASAFKDTSVISVLQMGIRALFGNKIAEGSLA
-807 TAFTETSVVTIL
+807 LV
-819 AKGLQALLG
+819 
-828 NATAAVSFSNPFAA
+828 NP
-842 GIAGMGKMNPMA
+842 IVKN
-854 VTITGIGTA
+854 ITGIGTA
-863 LAGVTIAVSN
+863 FTGIAIAVSN
-873 FFEMWKNGFSWL
+873 FFEMWKKGFSWL
-885 NEAFMLLGIGIAA
+885 NEAFMVLGTALAA

-904 GIPAG
+904 GAPALV
-909 IAAAVAGVVAAIA
+909 AAAVAGVVAAIA

-1001 KGTSTIW
+1001 KGTSTVW

-1013 SLSTTWDGLKTK
+1013 SLSTTWDSLKTK
-1025 VSTVWGGLKTTISN
+1025 ASTVWGGLKTTISN

-1069 AFTAFSGIRSSIST
+1069 AFTAFSGIKSTVSS
-1083 AWEITKNATS
+1083 AWEVTKTTT
-1093 SVWSNIKSNLS
+1093 S
-1104 STWGNLKTTASSS
+1104 STWGSIKSNMSNTWNNLKTSASNT
-1117 FSGIKNAISNA
+1117 FNNIKEAISKA
-1128 WNGIKSST
+1128 WRGVNTDSDATWRQVEKTIKAP
-1136 SSIWGGIVKLIK
+1136 INNIIK
-1148 SPVRGIIELINK
+1148 MVNN
-1160 MISGVITGMNSVI
+1160 MISGVATQMNKFI
-1173 KALNK
+1173 KMLNK

-1288 RVVLKG
+1288 RAVLKG
-1294 KEKYDRRWNV
+1294 KEKYDRRWHV
-1304 AAEI
+1304 VAEI

>member
-95 LLFGKSLS
+95 IVFGKSLS

-168 AELGNALRGAQS
+168 ADLGNALRGAQS

-246 MDYVETYNYFAVTM
+246 MDYVETYNYFSVTM

-274 GYKSAEE
+274 GYDSAEE

-313 VGLALDP
+313 IGLALDP
-320 EAIMNYQSSIAAVTN
+320 EAVMNYQSSIAAVTN

-344 VNVGKALTMLSAD
+344 VNVSKALTMLSAD

-451 QQLSNLSRVIG
+451 QQLSNLSRIIG

-528 KLEEADKEAKK
+528 KLDEADKEAKK

-643 LANFLNSLI
+643 LANFLNNLI

-676 SFGITFDWT
+676 SFGTTFDWT

-700 TFDFKALAG
+700 TFDFKSLAG

-727 NIDWALIGRQIGIF
+727 NIDWALIGRQIGTF

-748 EIGAKVGRLI
+748 EIGEKVGRAI
-758 WEAIK
+758 WEAIS
-763 AGIIIWKNSFSA
+763 AGIIAWENSFSV

-807 TAFTETSVVTIL
+807 TAFKDSSVVSLLEMGIRALFGNKIAENSLIL
-819 AKGLQALLG
+819 
-828 NATAAVSFSNPFAA
+828 VNP
-842 GIAGMGKMNPMA
+842 IVKN
-854 VTITGIGTA
+854 ITGIGTA
-863 LAGVTIAVSN
+863 FTGVAVAVAN
-873 FFEMWKNGFSWL
+873 FFEMWKKGFSWL

-937 ETAKLRDW
+937 ETAKLKDW

-1008 SGIKA
+1008 SGIKV
-1013 SLSTTWDGLKTK
+1013 SLSTTWDSLKTK
-1025 VSTVWGGLKTTISN
+1025 ASTVWGGLKTTISN

-1069 AFTAFSGIRSSIST
+1069 ASTAFSGIRSSIST

-1128 WNGIKSST
+1128 WNGVKSST

-1274 VLEATFKMDSETLY
+1274 VLEFTLKTDSETLY
-1288 RVVLKG
+1288 RIVQKG
-1294 KEKYDRRWNV
+1294 KEKHDRRWHV
-1304 AAEI
+1304 AAEF

>member
-11 VEASAK
+11 VEASAAK
-17 RANDELNK
+17 ANAELNK
-25 LVNKLDKIAT
+25 LVNKLDKVAS

-71 RLAKN
+71 RLARN

-84 TAGLNT
+84 TAGLST

-95 LLFGKSLS
+95 ILFGKSLAS
-103 NLGAAA
+103 FGAAS
-109 KSAESISVMAKNIG
+109 KSAESIAVMAKNIS
-123 KLGGKSVQNAIDNIP
+123 KLGGKSVQNAIDNMP
-138 RLAIALKNL
+138 RLATALKNL

-168 AELGNALRGAQS
+168 ADLGNALRGAQN
-180 GGTGNAGNNGAGNV
+180 GGTGNAGNNSAGNV
-194 NKLSAAFTRL
+194 NKLSAAFSRL

-215 RNFAQ
+215 KSFAQ
-220 IAGRFYANC
+220 IAGRFYASC

-246 MDYVETYNYFAVTM
+246 MDYVETYNYFSVTM
-260 DKIGKEFGDMYAQY
+260 DKIGKEFGGMYAQY
-274 GYKSAEE
+274 GYDSAEE

-313 VGLALDP
+313 IGLALDP
-320 EAIMNYQSSIAAVTN
+320 EAVMNYQSSIAAVTN

-344 VNVGKALTMLSAD
+344 VNVSKALTMLSAD

-367 TVMSN
+367 TVMNN

-407 AVSEMTQGE
+407 AVSEMTQAE

-429 RVAWGDQANTLDS
+429 KVAWADQASTI
-442 VANSYRSLK
+442 NSSSNQYRILK
-451 QQLSNLSRVIG
+451 QQLSNLSRTIG
-462 NLFLPIVRNVLPVV
+462 NLFLPIVQKVLPVV
-476 NGLIIALQRLF
+476 NGLVIALQRLL

-502 NMDGISGSYADD
+502 TMDGISGSYADD
-514 ALGNLGDDAEDYAG
+514 SLGELEDDADGFANG
-528 KLEEADKEAKK
+528 LEEADKKAKK
-539 LAATLLG
+539 LVATLLG

-555 NTDKDKDLMGDAGQ
+555 NTDDASGKDKDGLDGSLDQ

-576 ADALGKYEA
+576 ADALADYEA
-585 VWNDALENAKSKAQE
+585 VWEKALADAKNKAQE

-609 RKIGDGNLGQMLT
+609 RKIGDGKLGQMLT

-661 RTIASALNT
+661 KTIASALNT

-676 SFGITFDWT
+676 SFGTTFDWT
-685 NLGLSIAAGVNEFFR
+685 NLGLAIATGVNEFFR

-727 NIDWALIGRQIGIF
+727 NIDWALIGRQIGTF

-763 AGIIIWKNSFSA
+763 AGITVWKNSFSA

-792 GLGKLLAGKIAGVLA
+792 GLGRLLAGKLAGVI
-807 TAFTETSVVTIL
+807 TSAFADTSVVTVFQ
-819 AKGLQALLG
+819 AGVQGLFG
-828 NATAAVSFSNPFAA
+828 NAAAEGALVF
-842 GIAGMGKMNPMA
+842 MNPIA
-854 VTITGIGTA
+854 KAITGIGA
-863 LAGVTIAVSN
+863 LLGGSAIAVLN
-873 FFEMWKNGFSWL
+873 FFEMWKSGFSWL

-909 IAAAVAGVVAAIA
+909 IAAAVAGVVAAVA
-922 TIAVVVHDNWDKICE
+922 TVAVVIHDNWDNICNWVTEKWESVKSLLSSGWNLIKSAAAAGLDGIKTAASNAFNKIE
-937 ETAKLRDW
+937 KTVSSAWNAIKTSTGTVWNNIKSTLSTGWNALKSNASTVFGGIKTTVSTEWNAIKATTVTVWNGVKTNLSTSWNFLKTNASTAFSGVKSTISSA
-945 LLGRWEDIT
+945 WEAT
-954 AGISRAWEDI
+954 KSTTSSAWAGIKSNMSNTWNNLKTSASNTFNNIKEAISRAWRGVNTDSDATWRQVEKTI
-964 KTTAS
+964 KAPINNIIKMVNNM
-969 SIGGKV
+969 IGG
-975 KEAAKDVANTF
+975 VATQMNKF
-986 GSIKD
+986 IK
-991 KIAAAWSDIK
+991 
-1001 KGTSTIW
+1001 
-1008 SGIKA
+1008 
-1013 SLSTTWDGLKTK
+1013 
-1025 VSTVWGGLKTTISN
+1025 
-1039 NWEAVKTTT
+1039 
-1048 GNVWNNTKT
+1048 
-1057 LLSSSWDNIKTN
+1057 
-1069 AFTAFSGIRSSIST
+1069 
-1083 AWEITKNATS
+1083 
-1093 SVWSNIKSNLS
+1093 
-1104 STWGNLKTTASSS
+1104 
-1117 FSGIKNAISNA
+1117 
-1128 WNGIKSST
+1128 
-1136 SSIWGGIVKLIK
+1136 
-1148 SPVRGIIELINK
+1148 
-1160 MISGVITGMNSVI
+1160 M
-1173 KALNK
+1173 LNK
-1178 IKIPKWVPGIG
+1178 IKIPSWVPGIG
-1189 GKGINISTISNIPQI
+1189 GKGISISTISNIPQI
-1204 PAFAQGGYPE
+1204 PTFAQGGYPE
-1214 TGQLFLARENGINEM
+1214 TGQLFLARENGLNEM
-1229 IGRIGSRSA
+1229 IGRIGNRSA

-1253 AGAVADV
+1253 AGAMADV

-1265 GQSGDNAAP
+1265 GQGSDSAAP
-1274 VLEATFKMDSETLY
+1274 ILEFTLKTDNETLY
-1288 RVVLKG
+1288 RAVLKG
-1294 KEKYDRRWNV
+1294 KEKHDRRWNV
-1304 AAEI
+1304 AAEF